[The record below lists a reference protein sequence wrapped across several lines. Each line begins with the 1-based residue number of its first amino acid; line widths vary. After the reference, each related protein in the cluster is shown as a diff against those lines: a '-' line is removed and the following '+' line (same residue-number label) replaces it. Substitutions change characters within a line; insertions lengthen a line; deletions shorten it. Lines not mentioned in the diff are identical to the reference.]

1 MRDAAME
8 IAERF
13 AYKGVAANLITY
25 LTGPLG
31 QPMARAAASIDAWKG
46 VSQML
51 PLPLA
56 CLADAWIGR
65 YRAIILAS
73 LIFVVVSPSLL
84 RLFEALESL
93 CSLLAVLY

>member
-1 MRDAAME
+1 ME

-13 AYKGVAANLITY
+13 AYKGVSANLITY

-51 PLPLA
+51 PLPVA
-56 CLADAWIGR
+56 CIADAWLGR

-73 LIFVVVSPSLL
+73 IIFVLVSPNSSHLQSLVDTQVVR
-84 RLFEALESL
+84 RLS
-93 CSLLAVLY
+93 SY